1 MAELSANQK
10 QIVEHLSSGKP
21 IHIVVDLFPAMGRV
35 ITDDDE
41 LKVTSDDLFH
51 LRQLGIVFPTYCLIS
66 GIGYLVLELS
76 EVSHVE

>member
-21 IHIVVDLFPAMGRV
+21 IHIIVDLFPAMGRM

-41 LKVTSDDLFH
+41 LK
-51 LRQLGIVFPTYCLIS
+51 
-66 GIGYLVLELS
+66 
-76 EVSHVE
+76 SHP